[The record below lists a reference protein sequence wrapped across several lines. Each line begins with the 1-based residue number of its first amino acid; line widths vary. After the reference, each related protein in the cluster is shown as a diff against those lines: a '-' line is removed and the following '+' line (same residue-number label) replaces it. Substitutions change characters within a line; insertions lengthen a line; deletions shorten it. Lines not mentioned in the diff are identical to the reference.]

1 MKVSIMILMVVASL
15 AASSVSVAGPTKD
28 RTKFDCRETV
38 RIQVTGTKYRKV
50 TFVKACPH
58 TEQRNDGKCVTTIWG
73 QMRCL
78 E

>member
-1 MKVSIMILMVVASL
+1 MKTTIYTLLVAAMVAAPTVTFAST
-15 AASSVSVAGPTKD
+15 TKD

-38 RIQVTGTKYRKV
+38 RIEVTGGRYRQVK
-50 TFVKACPH
+50 FVKVCPH
-58 TEQRNDGKCVTTIWG
+58 TEQMKAGKCVTNIWG